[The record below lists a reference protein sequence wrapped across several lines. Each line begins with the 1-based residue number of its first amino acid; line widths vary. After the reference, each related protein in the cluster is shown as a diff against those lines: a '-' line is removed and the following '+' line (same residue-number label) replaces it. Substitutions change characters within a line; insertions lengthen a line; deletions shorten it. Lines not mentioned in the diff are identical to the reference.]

1 MDKSERQNIEETK
14 DLLMLYYKI
23 TSGAMSL
30 KKPLCKLLFTGAKD
44 KSGENYI
51 TEIQEEIER
60 IINRKLKKSLTF
72 KKGIPYYMVG
82 ATEFINSVLGTEE

>member
-1 MDKSERQNIEETK
+1 MVRKEIEIQEDVK
-14 DLLMLYYKI
+14 ELLMLYYALTK
-23 TSGAMSL
+23 GAMDL

-44 KSGENYI
+44 KSGEEYI
-51 TEIQEEIER
+51 IEIQDKIER

-82 ATEFINSVLGTEE
+82 VTEFINGVLGTEE